1 MNLDKTFDYHVHIG
15 QFYEDYFEPH
25 KVIETLSAN
34 GSKGCWFSSTTSC
47 MSWSNGTEKTYL
59 RNHIRDEVKE
69 ALETAK
75 KSNFDAKA
83 FYWVNLD
90 EYLQEIDK
98 KECTLQDYFISSIN
112 EVEYYGIKI
121 HTRFNYW
128 DINNENVI
136 EIFNLVCEYA
146 KDHNMPILI
155 HCGPDECDR
164 PDRFEKWF
172 EEYNEVRFI
181 LAHMRPV
188 DTTIKMMKKYNNVW
202 TDTAFAPDESVE
214 KVFSEGLGDRV
225 LYGTDYPLNKEV
237 YLTDLN
243 NG

>member
-34 GSKGCWFSSTTSC
+34 GVKGCWVSSTTTC
-47 MSWSNGTEKTYL
+47 MYWTNGTEKTYL
-59 RNHIRDEVKE
+59 RNHIRDELKE
-69 ALETAK
+69 ALETG
-75 KSNFDAKA
+75 KSLKFDVKP

-90 EYLQEIDK
+90 EYLQEINK
-98 KECTLQDYFISSIN
+98 KECKLQDYFNSSIN
-112 EVEYYGIKI
+112 EIEYYGIKM

-128 DINNENVI
+128 DINDENVI
-136 EIFNLVCEYA
+136 EVFNLVCEYA
-146 KDHNMPILI
+146 NNHNMPILI

-164 PDRFEKWF
+164 PDRFENWF
-172 EEYNEVRFI
+172 KIYPSVKFV

-188 DTTIKMMKKYNNVW
+188 DKTIEMMTKYNNVW

-214 KVFSEGLGDRV
+214 KVYRSGLGERV
-225 LYGTDYPLNKEV
+225 LFGTDYPLNKSIYNE
-237 YLTDLN
+237 N
-243 NG
+243 IN